1 MRATLRWAHSDLRT
15 HRGEALFLVLA
26 TAGIVVSLLLAT
38 ALFGYATNPWQ
49 RIFTQERGAH
59 VWIHTDRSAQVGK
72 LAGLDGVE
80 SVAGPYPTA
89 VATLASRGTRASVE
103 LRATPPERPSVG
115 RPLLTAGHWL
125 KAGSP
130 DGVVLESR
138 LARALLA
145 EPGDTLTLPGTARTV
160 TVVGVA
166 DSAEPR
172 YRANEQP
179 GLVWALPSAVPHPT
193 GQVIGLRLT
202 DPEDTDY
209 AVQRAVTVL
218 GAGAI
223 GEVSTWQQA
232 RAEAQGD
239 NRLLGQVL
247 GLFGLGALVAAGLA
261 VHGAIATRIRGHLRD
276 ISVLKAIGFTPAQ
289 VVRVFLFQHIAYA
302 VLGAA
307 AAATLTEALG
317 SHFPSRLGDALGVW
331 QGLPGHTPTLFAV
344 PAGAVLF
351 IGATTAL
358 AAWRAGRVPPVP
370 VARPAGAGGGGLG
383 LARRALGLEAAPQLP
398 DRALRTPGPPPDER
412 STAPASTT
420 PRPAAAGGSGLLD
433 PTRRTPRP
441 GARLPDPTD
450 HPRSDPTRGAPTP
463 RPLAAAAKE
472 LLEAAKQRLSLR
484 ARPSAQAQPPLP
496 DPAEGTSSTRPAA
509 PATGQPDDAII
520 HTTGPHPTTPLPATA
535 GSRGLLEAAKQL
547 LRLTARPTTPAT
559 GQSDAP
565 AVAKQRLTAR
575 PSATAEHPS
584 PGRREGT
591 SRTRPAVSTGG
602 LAYDSAHYSTGLAP
616 TAPSGGHLSGMARRA
631 LGLGVPPALVL
642 GWHTASFRRMRSL
655 ATVARL
661 ALPLLLIVVAMSAWT
676 TIDRFH
682 SRPEQIGLPAA
693 LTVHADAG
701 LGNRAAR
708 ALLRRDPQVADV
720 YPGVEVAALVP
731 GQTATIALRGL
742 GTSQN
747 PYPYTLAEGRA
758 ARGSDE
764 AVAGQGL
771 LDLLNVRVGDWV
783 RMTVGD
789 QPQILHIVGR
799 SIEPENAGRV
809 ISTSLDTLHE
819 NDPRL
824 TPTLYQLRLRPGA
837 DPHTVAGRLAAAGHG
852 RLDLHAVTNPADG
865 LSPLRSVVIGLIA
878 VLALIGLVEL
888 LTAIG
893 GTVREGERDLLALK
907 AIGLS
912 PRQITA
918 ITVTATGCTALAAV
932 LAGTALGT
940 PLAHW
945 LINSQGRSSGIG
957 AGIAQSPSPVLLLLL
972 GAAAV
977 LGAAALAALPAARA
991 ARRRLA
997 DTLSAV
1003 A

>member
-59 VWIHTDRSAQVGK
+59 VWIHTSESAKVRR
-72 LAGLDGVE
+72 LADLVGVE
-80 SVAGPYPTA
+80 SVSGPYPTA
-89 VATLASRGTRASVE
+89 PTTLASRGTRASVE
-103 LRATPPERPSVG
+103 LRATPERPTIG
-115 RPLLTAGHWL
+115 HPLLTAGHWL
-125 KAGSP
+125 DPATP

-160 TVVGVA
+160 TVLGVA

-172 YRANEQP
+172 YRPGEQP
-179 GLVWALPSAVPHPT
+179 GLVWALPSVVSHPT
-193 GQVIGLRLT
+193 GQVIGLRLS
-202 DPEDTDY
+202 DPEDTAY

-247 GLFGLGALVAAGLA
+247 GLFGLGALIAAGLA

-276 ISVLKAIGFTPAQ
+276 ISVLKAIGFTPGQ
-289 VVRVFLFQHIAYA
+289 VVRVFLLQHIAYA
-302 VLGAA
+302 VLGAVS
-307 AAATLTEALG
+307 AATLTQALG
-317 SHFPSRLGDALGVW
+317 SRFPGRLGDALGVW
-331 QGLPGHTPTLFAV
+331 QSLPGHTAALFAIPV
-344 PAGAVLF
+344 GAILF
-351 IGATTAL
+351 ITGTTGL

-370 VARPAGAGGGGLG
+370 VTRPSVRGGGLSGAARRGTGTESREPGAGSPGMSGFRPAGLVRRAFGPGPATPADVQDTGHVSSPAPWPPAQAGGNPNPAHSPSG
-383 LARRALGLEAAPQLP
+383 R
-398 DRALRTPGPPPDER
+398 PP
-412 STAPASTT
+412 
-420 PRPAAAGGSGLLD
+420 
-433 PTRRTPRP
+433 
-441 GARLPDPTD
+441 
-450 HPRSDPTRGAPTP
+450 
-463 RPLAAAAKE
+463 
-472 LLEAAKQRLSLR
+472 
-484 ARPSAQAQPPLP
+484 
-496 DPAEGTSSTRPAA
+496 
-509 PATGQPDDAII
+509 
-520 HTTGPHPTTPLPATA
+520 
-535 GSRGLLEAAKQL
+535 
-547 LRLTARPTTPAT
+547 TAR
-559 GQSDAP
+559 
-565 AVAKQRLTAR
+565 
-575 PSATAEHPS
+575 
-584 PGRREGT
+584 
-591 SRTRPAVSTGG
+591 
-602 LAYDSAHYSTGLAP
+602 
-616 TAPSGGHLSGMARRA
+616 SGGQLSGMARWA
-631 LGLGVPPALVL
+631 LGVGVSPALVL
-642 GWHTASFRRMRSL
+642 GWHTAFVRRMRSL

-682 SRPEQIGLPAA
+682 SRPEQMGLPTA
-693 LTVHADAG
+693 LTVHTDAG
-701 LGNRAAR
+701 LSGPATRT
-708 ALLRRDPQVADV
+708 LLDRDPQVAAT

-742 GTSQN
+742 GTRQN
-747 PYPYTLAEGRA
+747 PYPYALAEGRRA
-758 ARGSDE
+758 HGSDE
-764 AVAGQGL
+764 AVAGQGF
-771 LDLLNVRVGDWV
+771 LDLLDARVGDWV
-783 RMTVGD
+783 RITVGE

-809 ISTSLDTLHE
+809 ISTSLDTLRE
-819 NDPRL
+819 NDPHL
-824 TPTLYQLRLRPGA
+824 TPSLYQLRLRPGA
-837 DPHTVAGRLAAAGHG
+837 DPHAVAGRLTTAGHG
-852 RLDLHAVTNPADG
+852 HLDVHAVTNPADG
-865 LSPLRSVVIGLIA
+865 LSPLRSVVVGLIV
-878 VLALIGLVEL
+878 VLALIGLIEL

-918 ITVTATGCTALAAV
+918 ITVTATTCTALAAV
-932 LAGTALGT
+932 LASTALGT

-945 LINSQGRSSGIG
+945 LIDTQGRSSGVG
-957 AGIAQSPSPVLLLLL
+957 AGIAQGPSLALLVLF

-977 LGAAALAALPAARA
+977 LGAAGLAALPAARA

-997 DTLSAV
+997 DTLSAL